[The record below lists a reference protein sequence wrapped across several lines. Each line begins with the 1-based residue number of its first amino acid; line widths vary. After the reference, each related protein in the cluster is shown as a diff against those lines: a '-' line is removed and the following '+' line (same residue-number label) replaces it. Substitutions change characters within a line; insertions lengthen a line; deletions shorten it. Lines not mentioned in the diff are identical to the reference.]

1 MKSLS
6 PILFVP
12 AAMLAWTA
20 CSESGSTFDPPA
32 FGDDVVLKVIGTVV
46 AESNQQPIADASVW
60 IDLETEEGSDPRA
73 TARTDAEGRFSM
85 VFTESNCSV
94 AVERAF
100 RAFARKKGYSD
111 GELNRQANGGV
122 PILLCVAREQ
132 TIGFQLSG
140 Q

>member
-6 PILFVP
+6 PILLVL

-20 CSESGSTFDPPA
+20 CSESGGAFDPRA
-32 FGDDVVLKVIGTVV
+32 VGDDVVVKVIGTVV
-46 AESNQQPIADASVW
+46 AESNQQPIEDASVW
-60 IDLETEEGSDPRA
+60 IDLETDEGSDPRA
-73 TARTDAEGRFSM
+73 TARTDATGRFSM

-94 AVERAF
+94 AIERAF
-100 RAFARKKGYSD
+100 RAFARKEGYSD
-111 GELNRQANGGV
+111 RELNRQANGGV
-122 PILLCVAREQ
+122 PILLCVSREQ